1 MLRNYIIEKYKKFM
15 CLFMALFCVC
25 VLSIKYANGQSILIN
40 SASMS
45 SILFFVIF
53 YILFVKAI
61 EIYIVNKINIELIFG
76 FIFACGIS
84 IGKEFL
90 IQNTVVFKNIKLYLN
105 IISLTLLF
113 TSAIILLFYYM
124 PQITNKLYTMRL
136 PNFINNLMEKDNKKT
151 FLYFFIILLLFWLPA
166 FLALYPGYFSYDGPI
181 QIEQYFTG
189 HELNAWH
196 PVIHTMTLVLCFKAG
211 NLIFGNYSV
220 GLSLYCLIQA
230 IITATAL
237 SYCGVCMLRWK
248 VTKIIVLL
256 GIVFLGINP
265 IIQIF
270 VFTTTK
276 DVIFGALF
284 LVTILYTINLIGNKE
299 EFFNKPILMI
309 RYTAIVIIMS
319 LFRKQGIFVFIFFVP
334 VFIYISKNYWKKA
347 VIISVIS
354 IISVFLFLG
363 PISDSLGIIPGP
375 VTETLSVPLQQIARV
390 MNTNPD
396 SLTYEEKEKVY
407 KYIPAEVL
415 ETYIPQISDPIK
427 DNFNTDEF
435 KANKIE
441 FLKLYLSVGIKNPGI
456 YIDSFIY
463 GTIGYFYPSTEAINP
478 WGYVMNYYSSSV
490 IQIEQH
496 SLFPLYLK
504 YLSKVGS
511 GLLSVVP
518 IASFFVGQFFP
529 FWMFMI
535 SLALIIKVKKYSLII
550 PLSFIILYWL
560 SLLLAPV
567 CCIRYAYPLLI
578 SIPLIISMIFIKLP
592 SCVK

>member
-1 MLRNYIIEKYKKFM
+1 MIKNFIIRKNKSII
-15 CLFMALFCVC
+15 CLFIALFCVC
-25 VLSIKYANGQSILIN
+25 VLSIKYANGESILIN

-181 QIEQYFTG
+181 QIEQYFAG

-248 VTKIIVLL
+248 VPKIIVLL

-354 IISVFLFLG
+354 IISVFSFLG

-592 SCVK
+592 SCSE